1 MTPEEFER
9 MVGEEFPKAIPAQ
22 FLHLISNVAFLIE
35 EEPDAETR
43 AEHGLSA
50 DETLLG
56 LYRGIPFTARGE
68 AYGVGGTLPDTI
80 TLYRLPLLQE
90 TERLLL
96 ERGGTHEERMR
107 QALRETIWHE
117 VAHHFGM
124 DEHQVRHREDER
136 NELP

>member
-9 MVGEEFPKAIPAQ
+9 LVGEEFPNAIPSQ

-35 EEPDAETR
+35 EQPDAETR
-43 AEHGLSA
+43 TEHGLSA
-50 DETLLG
+50 KETLLG

-68 AYGVGGTLPDTI
+68 GYGVGGTLPDTI
-80 TLYRLPLLQE
+80 TLYRLPLLEE
-90 TERLLL
+90 TERLVVK
-96 ERGGTHEERMR
+96 RGGTHEQCMR
-107 QALRETIWHE
+107 QAIRETIWHE

-124 DEHQVRHREDER
+124 DERQVRHREDER